1 MEGFI
6 QAKLPEESK
15 TNEGGEPIV
24 SPISFGEKKECRYI
38 STLFN
43 QKGRYEG
50 GTFTQSA
57 YEIVIEDMSFNAK
70 AIRLID
76 SRGNLVCEKEIQSL
90 EVLETIQR
98 IKITI

>member
-6 QAKLPEESK
+6 QAKLSGESK
-15 TNEGGEPIV
+15 INEGGEPV
-24 SPISFGEKKECRYI
+24 AASVSFGKKIECRYI

-57 YEIVIEDMSFNAK
+57 YEIIIENMDFNAK
-70 AIRLID
+70 TIRLID
-76 SRGNLVCEKEIQSL
+76 SRGNQVCEKDIQSL

>member
-1 MEGFI
+1 MQSYINSF
-6 QAKLPEESK
+6 K
-15 TNEGGEPIV
+15 PIN
-24 SPISFGEKKECRYI
+24 IYLILNLECRYI

-57 YEIVIEDMSFNAK
+57 YEIVIENMDFNAK
-70 AIRLID
+70 TIRLID
-76 SRGNLVCEKEIQSL
+76 SRGNQVCEKDIQSL